1 MRLVLL
7 ALLTVLV
14 GGCAQ
19 MPGGDLIGAAAGAV
33 GALEVGFD
41 RNGNDYRSFAMN
53 GAGAEACRDA
63 CRAESRCR
71 AFTWTRPGYQD
82 PSGMCWLKDGVPPQ
96 SRLAEATSGVV
107 RR

>member
-1 MRLVLL
+1 MRFLLLPLVLL
-7 ALLTVLV
+7 AA
-14 GGCAQ
+14 GCAQ
-19 MPGGDLIGAAAGAV
+19 VPGGDLIGAAAGAV

-53 GAGAEACRDA
+53 GAGAEACREA
-63 CRAESRCR
+63 CRDDARCR

-82 PSGMCWLKDGVPPQ
+82 PTGMCWLKDAVPAQ
-96 SRLAEATSGVV
+96 SRLPEATSGVV